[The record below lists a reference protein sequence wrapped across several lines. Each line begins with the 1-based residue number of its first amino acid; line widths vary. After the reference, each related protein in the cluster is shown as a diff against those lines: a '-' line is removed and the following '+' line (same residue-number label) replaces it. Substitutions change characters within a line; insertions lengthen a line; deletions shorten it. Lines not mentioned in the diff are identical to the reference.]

1 MRPKTLPSQ
10 LNCLNYAE
18 NRRFVSFSVQK
29 KKANV
34 AFFRI
39 KKPYSINIYM
49 WDNSGAENRDF
60 CHILDLILNMRLK
73 DRKKSRVMYLKGN
86 LPRILKMAS
95 DFS

>member
-18 NRRFVSFSVQK
+18 NRMFVSFSVQK
-29 KKANV
+29 KIGNKHK
-34 AFFRI
+34 FEI
-39 KKPYSINIYM
+39 KKPYSINIYR
-49 WDNSGAENRDF
+49 WDNTGAENRDF